1 MSASAVILHDG
12 VRIFTLLE
20 IFEIGCMSVWMI
32 VLSLSQTT
40 VHKEYCTQLS
50 RNIFWPYQRLV
61 VIRKREMRWNH
72 VMHAANIITI
82 HWKTRSN
89 SAPHDIT

>member
-32 VLSLSQTT
+32 VFSLSQKI

-50 RNIFWPYQRLV
+50 RNIILALP
-61 VIRKREMRWNH
+61 
-72 VMHAANIITI
+72 
-82 HWKTRSN
+82 KTRN
-89 SAPHDIT
+89 N